1 MTKKRKNN
9 KKHST
14 IQRTYRPLTGIARKA
29 GIPKYQMEA
38 ALIEG
43 FAKLSSLVWTLADV
57 QQFDETGMAADA
69 LSDLEAWLSDNHDVL
84 APVVEEI
91 LQQRLKQPVTHWDTF
106 QLLWEQHFST
116 FPIELKPT
124 YTVMLQSKP
133 EPPVDAD
140 ERPW

>member
-1 MTKKRKNN
+1 MTKKRKNF
-9 KKHST
+9 KKST
-14 IQRTYRPLTGIARKA
+14 TLRTYRPLTGIARKA
-29 GIPKYQMEA
+29 GIPKYRMEA

-43 FAKLSSLVWTLADV
+43 LAKLSSLVWTLADV

-69 LSDLEAWLSDNHDVL
+69 LSDLEAWLSDNHDFL
-84 APVVEEI
+84 APVVNEI

-124 YTVMLQSKP
+124 YNVALKSKP
-133 EPPVDAD
+133 EPPADAP